1 MNTNYSGIKT
11 ARILKNMSQAELA
24 IAMNVDVFTIN
35 EWEKGIGV
43 LSLNNLLNLA
53 QILEVSTNL
62 LLFNENRSPLNLDK
76 LNEKQRNEVINLYTL
91 IRSINK

>member
-62 LLFNENRSPLNLDK
+62 LLFNENRNPLNLDK
-76 LNEKQRNEVINLYTL
+76 LNEKQRNEVINLYNL

>member
-53 QILEVSTNL
+53 
-62 LLFNENRSPLNLDK
+62 
-76 LNEKQRNEVINLYTL
+76 
-91 IRSINK
+91 

>member
-11 ARILKNMSQAELA
+11 ARILKKMSQSELA

-62 LLFNENRSPLNLDK
+62 LLFNENRNPLNLDK
-76 LNEKQRNEVINLYTL
+76 LNEKQRNEVINLYNL
-91 IRSINK
+91 IQSINK